1 MNLQGPEGV
10 RPLIPVTYRHQEID
24 MTNAATPGPRAR
36 APLDK
41 MRKTALVA
49 GLLYLVTFFAGIPPA
64 AFLLGPVLSDPNYIV
79 SAGADTQVLFGAFLD
94 LVNALACI
102 GTAVALYSVVK
113 RQHEG
118 FALGFVTT
126 RMFEAAIIV
135 IGVLSL
141 VAVVTLRQAGA
152 AGADAATL
160 VTVGRALIAVRDG
173 AHLFG
178 PGVIPGL
185 NALLLG
191 YLMYRSRLVPRAIP
205 AMGLIGA
212 PLFLVG
218 VSGVILGFT
227 EHSPVYGI
235 AVIPIALWELSLGLW
250 LTFKGFNP
258 DAPILAAAPD
268 EAGSPGPSAAVL
280 SPAVVATE
288 AGPA

>member
-1 MNLQGPEGV
+1 
-10 RPLIPVTYRHQEID
+10 
-24 MTNAATPGPRAR
+24 MTNAVVPRPR
-36 APLDK
+36 GKVPMDSL
-41 MRKTALVA
+41 RKTALVA
-49 GLLYLVTFFAGIPPA
+49 GLLYLVTFIAGIPPA

-79 SAGADTQVLFGAFLD
+79 GAGADTQVLFGAFLD

-152 AGADAATL
+152 AGTDGAAL
-160 VTVGRALIAVRDG
+160 VAVGRALVAVRDA

-185 NALLLG
+185 NAVLLG
-191 YLMYRSRLVPRAIP
+191 YLMYRSRLVPRIIP

-212 PLFLVG
+212 PVFLVA
-218 VSGVILGFT
+218 VSALIIGFD
-227 EHSPVYGI
+227 EQASVFYAI
-235 AVIPIALWELSLGLW
+235 SVIPIALWELSLGLW

-258 DAPILAAAPD
+258 AAPILAD
-268 EAGSPGPSAAVL
+268 AGSPDTAAAASQATVATKSAA
-280 SPAVVATE
+280 A
-288 AGPA
+288 

>member
-1 MNLQGPEGV
+1 
-10 RPLIPVTYRHQEID
+10 
-24 MTNAATPGPRAR
+24 MTALTM
-36 APLDK
+36 DS

-49 GLLYLVTFFAGIPPA
+49 GVLYLITFIAGIPPA

-79 SAGADTQVLFGAFLD
+79 SAGADTQVLVGAFLE

-135 IGVLSL
+135 IGVISII
-141 VAVVTLRQAGA
+141 AVVTLRQAGA
-152 AGADAATL
+152 AGAEAATL
-160 VTVGRALIAVRDG
+160 VTVGRALVAVRDG
-173 AHLFG
+173 AHLLG

-191 YLMYRSRLVPRAIP
+191 YLMYRSRLVPRVIP

-212 PLFLVG
+212 PLFLVA
-218 VSGVILGFT
+218 VSALILGFN
-227 EHSPVYGI
+227 EQALVLYGI
-235 AVIPIALWELSLGLW
+235 GVVPIALWELSLGVW
-250 LTFKGFNP
+250 LVFRGFNQS
-258 DAPILAAAPD
+258 APILAAPAVEATAPD
-268 EAGSPGPSAAVL
+268 PSAALPSRVT
-280 SPAVVATE
+280 VATE
-288 AGPA
+288 AGGA

>member
-1 MNLQGPEGV
+1 MPASD
-10 RPLIPVTYRHQEID
+10 RHITKETD
-24 MTNAATPGPRAR
+24 MTDIATRQ
-36 APLDK
+36 APMDS

-49 GLLYLVTFFAGIPPA
+49 GVLYLITFIAGIPPA

-79 SAGADTQVLFGAFLD
+79 SAGADSQVLLGAFLD

-141 VAVVTLRQAGA
+141 IAVVTLRQAGA
-152 AGADAATL
+152 VGTDETAL
-160 VTVGRALIAVRDG
+160 VAVGRALVAVRDG

-191 YLMYRSRLVPRAIP
+191 YLMYRSRLVPRVIP

-212 PLFLVG
+212 PLFLIG
-218 VSGVILGFT
+218 VSGLILGFT
-227 EHSPVYGI
+227 EQFPVLYGI

-250 LTFKGFNP
+250 LVFRGFNQS
-258 DAPILAAAPD
+258 APILAAPAVEATAPD
-268 EAGSPGPSAAVL
+268 PSAAVP
-280 SPAVVATE
+280 SRVTVATE
-288 AGPA
+288 AGGA